1 MKEIVIFCQ
10 APADIQYA
18 LSLYDTYQNE
28 STFHFFAINVEGM
41 YQFLTGLKLKNAH
54 IEFIPYPNLNI
65 RNPKSILKVRQYIKD
80 NIKQHFRGLTNCEIY
95 YFSNKYDWL
104 VFAFIA
110 YLAKRNKVFCYDHY
124 AKSIP
129 YEKNNI
135 ISAKKLIALLI
146 YFYLTRIILH
156 YEWVNNRGVM
166 SFNHDKYGISVR
178 EIRVSKEIF
187 TKYAYNVED
196 SPLQNSIL
204 FFDSNISNADGIEN
218 YEETLRSIINFFM
231 EKGFTL
237 YIKPHPRLG
246 YSKFLDEYDVTI
258 LPAYIPGEF
267 IAYSQFSAIVGI
279 STVAIAKIAICSD
292 VPVYSLMDLFTFKN
306 TSKKETY
313 RKYLIDQSD
322 GKVMFIRDLCEF
334 GSNVFFVQGLK

>member
-10 APADIQYA
+10 APADAQYA
-18 LSLYDTYQNE
+18 LSIYDTYRSE
-28 STFHFFAINVEGM
+28 GTFHFFVINVEGI
-41 YQFLTGLKLKNAH
+41 YTFLTGLKLKNAY

-65 RNPKSILKVRQYIKD
+65 KNPKSILKVRQYIKN
-80 NIKQHFRGLTNCEIY
+80 NIKQHFQGLTNCEIY

-110 YLAKRNKVFCYDHY
+110 HLAKRNKVFCYDHY

-129 YEKNNI
+129 YKKRNLL
-135 ISAKKLIALLI
+135 SAKQLVILI
-146 YFYLTRIILH
+146 YFYLTQVVFH
-156 YEWVNNRGVM
+156 YEWISGRGVI
-166 SFNHDKYGISVR
+166 SFNPDRYRVVER
-178 EIRVSKEIF
+178 EIHVSKEIF

-204 FFDSNISNADGIEN
+204 FFDSNSSNADGIEN

-246 YSKFLDEYDVTI
+246 YSKFLDEYDIAI

-279 STVAIAKIAICSD
+279 TTVATAKIAIYSD
-292 VPVYSLMDLFTFKN
+292 VPIFSLIDLFMFKN
-306 TSKKETY
+306 DSEKEIY
-313 RKYLIDQSD
+313 RRYLIDQSNQ
-322 GKVMFIRDLCEF
+322 KIK
-334 GSNVFFVQGLK
+334 FVHDVEEIVAFCLNGYRVVI